1 MDNYMERLER
11 GAEIIIEDWIQ
22 IQEGENLLIVTSEN
36 YMTEASKM
44 EKYALEK
51 NANVDIMKVKKAG
64 IHVGVYFDENEKVF
78 DDYDIII
85 GATDYS
91 LITTKATK
99 RATSRGS
106 KFLSLP
112 LSVSSEES
120 MLSYDFIRMDTEKS
134 RLMANQIIGYIRDAD
149 VLHVTTE
156 MGTDI
161 KFYKENREPGFFNG
175 VADDSGGYTSSSF
188 EIYVPIEETKTEGIM
203 VVDGSMGYIGVPK
216 DPIRLEFK
224 EGRIIEIEDNESG
237 KVLKDYIKDYEDE
250 NMYIASEFGIG
261 LNTYSKPR
269 GLSYIEDESAYGTF
283 HVGFGRNIALGGDQ
297 EASGHFDLVSMKPDI
312 YAGDVK
318 IMENGEIIKDIK

>member
-11 GAEIIIEDWIQ
+11 GAEIIIEDWIG
-22 IQEGENLLIVTSEN
+22 IQAGENLLIVTSDD

-44 EKYALEK
+44 EKYALK
-51 NANVDIMKVKKAG
+51 KDANVDIMKVEESG

-99 RATSRGS
+99 RATGRGG

-112 LSVSSEES
+112 LSVSGEES
-120 MLSYDFIRMDTEKS
+120 MLSYDFIRMDTEES
-134 RLMANQIIGYIRDAD
+134 RSMANQIIGYIEDAD
-149 VLHVTTE
+149 VIRVTTD

-161 KFYKENREPGFFNG
+161 KFYKENRKPGFFNG

-188 EIYVPIEETKTEGIM
+188 EIFVPIEETKTEGTM

-216 DPIRLEFK
+216 EHIKLEFDK
-224 EGRIIEIEDNESG
+224 GKIVDIEDNESG
-237 KVLKDYIKDYEDE
+237 KVLKDYIESYNDK

-318 IMENGEIIKDIK
+318 IMENGEIIKDI